1 MILGTGVD
9 IVVVSRIAQSIE
21 RHGDRFLNR
30 IYTSSERAYCDGMR
44 EPAIHYAARWA
55 AKEALLKAIGT
66 GMREGV
72 KMKDI
77 EVLKMDTGQPR
88 MTLTGRAGEIA
99 EGLGSR
105 RIHVSLTHDAGMA
118 VAMVI
123 LED

>member
-9 IVVVSRIAQSIE
+9 MVGVARIAESIE

-30 IYTSSERAYCDGMR
+30 IYTESERAYCDSMR

-66 GMREGV
+66 GMRQGV
-72 KMKDI
+72 KMKEA
-77 EVLKMDTGQPR
+77 EVLKMDTGQPQMR
-88 MTLTGRAGEIA
+88 LAGRAAEIA
-99 EGLGSR
+99 TGMGCQ

-118 VAMVI
+118 VAFVI
-123 LED
+123 LEN